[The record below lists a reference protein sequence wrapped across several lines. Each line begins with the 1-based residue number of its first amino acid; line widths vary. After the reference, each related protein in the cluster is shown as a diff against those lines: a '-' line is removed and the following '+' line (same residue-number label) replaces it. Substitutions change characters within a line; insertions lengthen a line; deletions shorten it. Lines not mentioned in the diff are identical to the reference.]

1 MNNFDKNEI
10 IIYNKEDIMIMFKCK
25 SDKALKILKFL
36 YSINEA
42 IKIGREYYIEKNNLM
57 QFLNDYKG
65 DNISI

>member
-1 MNNFDKNEI
+1 MNNFDKNER

-42 IKIGREYYIEKNNLM
+42 IKIGREYYIEK
-57 QFLNDYKG
+57 K
-65 DNISI
+65 